1 MKNAMLIINYNDYET
16 TIRLINNVKDYKT
29 LDLIVVVDNNSTDDS
44 YSYLNKIKEKNIII
58 IKSDS
63 NKGYSGA
70 INIGCDYILEKYDK
84 CNIAISNS
92 DIKIDKEKDLKD
104 LFSCVDDANVVVGP
118 TIIQNNSKSR
128 GWKLPT
134 IKDDIFLNLPNHRTY
149 EKKHLLYPE
158 DYYNDTVSKVD
169 TVSGSFFIINSD
181 FYKEMNKFDENV
193 FLYYEENILGKKIKD
208 LKKQCIVVNKIN
220 VIHDH
225 SVSIDK
231 SYNKIKKYDM
241 LKKSQYYYEKKYNKA
256 NIIMLGILK
265 MTIIITRILLMI
277 KYGFE

>member
-16 TIRLINNVKDYKT
+16 TIKLLNNVKNYKT

-44 YSYLNKIKEKNIII
+44 YSYLNKIKSEKTIII
-58 IKSDS
+58 QSDS

-70 INIGCDYILEKYDK
+70 INIGCDYILEKYKK

-92 DIKIDKEKDLKD
+92 DIKIKDEKDLKD
-104 LFSCVDDANVVVGP
+104 LFSYVNENSVIVGP
-118 TIIQNNSKSR
+118 TIIQNDTKSR

-134 IKDDIFLNLPNHRTY
+134 IKDDILLNLPNHRSY
-149 EKKHLLYPE
+149 EKKHLLYSE
-158 DYYNDTVSKVD
+158 DHYKDTVSIVD

-193 FLYYEENILGKKIKD
+193 FLYYEENILGKKIKE
-208 LKKQCIVVNKIN
+208 LNKSAVVVNNIN

-225 SVSIDK
+225 SVTIDK
-231 SYNKIKKYDM
+231 NYNKIKKYNI

-256 NIIMLGILK
+256 NIILLGLLK
-265 MTIIITRILLMI
+265 LTAFITKIGLKI
-277 KYGFE
+277 KYFFE